1 MKIISCSI
9 KVVDSVFDVG
19 DVVETEIVSYS
30 LFAQLNIGRIN
41 HFHFT
46 TNKAKDQ
53 RRNVLMKLD
62 SIVKGWWFIKEER

>member
-1 MKIISCSI
+1 MFYVYSIS
-9 KVVDSVFDVG
+9 VG
-19 DVVETEIVSYS
+19 DAGEVEIVSYS

-53 RRNVLMKLD
+53 RRTVFMKLA